1 MAYWPL
7 KGACKMRAEYH
18 NIRVT
23 VDLMADIF
31 KDPFLVNVYED
42 NTVLMDELSTLKS
55 QIKLL
60 EETRL
65 IQRMQVYLKD
75 YEQKEIDVDYY
86 IEKMKKALDELERLG

>member
-1 MAYWPL
+1 
-7 KGACKMRAEYH
+7 MRAEYH

-23 VDLMADIF
+23 VDLMADTF

-42 NTVLMDELSTLKS
+42 NTILMDELSTLKS
-55 QIKLL
+55 QIRLL
-60 EETRL
+60 EESRL

>member
-1 MAYWPL
+1 
-7 KGACKMRAEYH
+7 MRAEYH

-42 NTVLMDELSTLKS
+42 NTELMDELSTLKS

-65 IQRMQVYLKD
+65 IQRMQIYLKD
-75 YEQKEIDVDYY
+75 YEQKEINADYY
-86 IEKMKKALDELERLG
+86 LEKMRKSLDELERLGWLYEKICSNK